1 MVSCGIWSDGEDI
14 NGDEGEDF
22 DVENVFT
29 EFDGMVFVA
38 DIDLFVG
45 STNNERKDEVDKDG
59 GGPADE
65 MVRNIDDESF
75 SFPSSTRCR

>member
-1 MVSCGIWSDGEDI
+1 
-14 NGDEGEDF
+14 
-22 DVENVFT
+22 
-29 EFDGMVFVA
+29 MVFVA

-45 STNNERKDEVDKDG
+45 SANNERKDEVDKDG

>member
-1 MVSCGIWSDGEDI
+1 MSCGIWSDGEDI

-22 DVENVFT
+22 VVEIVFT